1 MRLNIYD
8 LLYHEKLII
17 SEAAVK
23 ELEQLLG
30 PKKDADAGE
39 GADGETEEKVEA
51 APVEAAPAKPKRVR
65 KPKAEAAEPAAPKL
79 KLGRRRRIMRT
90 VWDIIKS
97 PVITE
102 KALVAKEE
110 TQDTGQLLTFRVDRR
125 ATKPEIKSAVES
137 IFQVKVDRV
146 RTINFMGKMAR
157 RGRFEGR
164 KPSWKKAYVT
174 LKQGE
179 KPVDYGES
187 I

>member
-1 MRLNIYD
+1 
-8 LLYHEKLII
+8 
-17 SEAAVK
+17 
-23 ELEQLLG
+23 
-30 PKKDADAGE
+30 
-39 GADGETEEKVEA
+39 
-51 APVEAAPAKPKRVR
+51 
-65 KPKAEAAEPAAPKL
+65 
-79 KLGRRRRIMRT
+79 MRT

-110 TQDTGQLLTFRVDRR
+110 SQDTGQLLSFRVDRK
-125 ATKPEIKSAVES
+125 ATKPEIKSAVET

-174 LKQGE
+174 LQRGE
-179 KPVDYGES
+179 NPVDYGEA

>member
-1 MRLNIYD
+1 
-8 LLYHEKLII
+8 
-17 SEAAVK
+17 
-23 ELEQLLG
+23 
-30 PKKDADAGE
+30 
-39 GADGETEEKVEA
+39 
-51 APVEAAPAKPKRVR
+51 
-65 KPKAEAAEPAAPKL
+65 
-79 KLGRRRRIMRT
+79 MRT

-110 TQDTGQLLTFRVDRR
+110 SQDTRQLLTFRVDRK
-125 ATKPEIKSAVES
+125 ATKPEIKSAVET

-174 LKQGE
+174 LQQGE
-179 KPVDYGES
+179 NPVDYGEAV
-187 I
+187 

>member
-1 MRLNIYD
+1 MR
-8 LLYHEKLII
+8 
-17 SEAAVK
+17 A
-23 ELEQLLG
+23 
-30 PKKDADAGE
+30 
-39 GADGETEEKVEA
+39 
-51 APVEAAPAKPKRVR
+51 
-65 KPKAEAAEPAAPKL
+65 
-79 KLGRRRRIMRT
+79 
-90 VWDIIKS
+90 VWDVIKS

-110 TQDTGQLLTFRVDRR
+110 SQDTGQLLSFSVDRK
-125 ATKPEIKSAVES
+125 ATKPEIKSAVET

-179 KPVDYGES
+179 KTVDYGEA